1 VILRGRL
8 RLLFAIAFVQ
18 RFCCSAMIVEIVVL
32 PNGGF
37 E

>member
-32 PNGGF
+32 AERRF
-37 E
+37 